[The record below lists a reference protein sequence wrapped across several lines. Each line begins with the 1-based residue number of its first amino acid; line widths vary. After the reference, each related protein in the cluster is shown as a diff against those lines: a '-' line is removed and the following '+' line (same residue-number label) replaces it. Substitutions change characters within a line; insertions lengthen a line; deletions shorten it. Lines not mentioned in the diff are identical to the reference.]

1 MTEKAVKL
9 RLPPRSCAPHHD
21 PTSNAPTSCS
31 QRADYLGLGAV
42 HPISHQLH
50 ADHDQRRLSSRPTLT
65 KTNHLTPTLTNMSM
79 LRTAFASSARSAVAS
94 SSRGFH
100 TSPVSLK
107 VTEKVA
113 EVADKVN
120 KKVGKTLASA
130 IEKGEQA
137 TEKTKETIGA
147 VKEKT
152 SEASTVAGQKANQT
166 AAGAREGARD
176 FKHDVEKEAR
186 K

>member
-1 MTEKAVKL
+1 MI
-9 RLPPRSCAPHHD
+9 
-21 PTSNAPTSCS
+21 
-31 QRADYLGLGAV
+31 RA
-42 HPISHQLH
+42 
-50 ADHDQRRLSSRPTLT
+50 
-65 KTNHLTPTLTNMSM
+65 
-79 LRTAFASSARSAVAS
+79 AFSASARSAVAS

-100 TSPVSLK
+100 SSPAARL

-120 KKVGKTLASA
+120 KKVGQGLASA
-130 IEKGEQA
+130 IEKGEVA
-137 TEKTKETIGA
+137 AEKTKETVGTRNGPDICTRVGVA
-147 VKEKT
+147 KEKA

-176 FKHDVEKEAR
+176 FKADVQKEAR